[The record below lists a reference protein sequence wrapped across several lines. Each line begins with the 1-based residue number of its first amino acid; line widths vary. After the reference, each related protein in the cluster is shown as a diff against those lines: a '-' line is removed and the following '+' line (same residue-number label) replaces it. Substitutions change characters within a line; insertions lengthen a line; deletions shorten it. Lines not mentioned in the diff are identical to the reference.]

1 MALRRRKKKVNKEEI
16 EAKKAKGKPEEP
28 KELEAAGKS
37 DAVQSASD
45 EGARRPL
52 FYKQPVPLSGPSSRP
67 DTRAT
72 LDRSLSP
79 SARISWPL
87 WSREF
92 ASATSDR

>member
-1 MALRRRKKKVNKEEI
+1 MALRRRNKKLNKEEI

-52 FYKQPVPLSGPSSRP
+52 FYKQPVPLSFERHGDKSINLKHRFGFAAETNMAVSY
-67 DTRAT
+67 THLRAHET
-72 LDRSLSP
+72 
-79 SARISWPL
+79 
-87 WSREF
+87 
-92 ASATSDR
+92 